1 MGKINILNDSGNA
14 KATLEFNGSSD
25 IEVNADSLKSISST
39 DNAVARFNGTTG
51 QLQGSG
57 VTIDDT
63 GTITAGRSATQG
75 SVLLYN
81 NYADTDKLNIFGSKY
96 SSGSTIM
103 SYGVRNDSTGWVST
117 YDNFVGNRG
126 ALTIDASLEFLSA
139 NGNLGTTVGDN
150 LNLETRFKIDS
161 SGRVTMPY
169 QPAFSARFNV
179 SPPVAQVGVI
189 SRTLIFD
196 EVNINIGNHY
206 NATTGAFTA
215 PISGLYRF
223 YTARSLNTQGADQ
236 NIRHPSMGFNKN
248 GVYYSGINTGVSSS
262 SGLSSSDYM
271 HFNVNF
277 EDSIYL
283 NAGDYVDVH
292 FSYNNSPSVLHEYAA
307 SYFSGHLIG

>member
-1 MGKINILNDSGNA
+1 MGKINILNDSGDA

-25 IEVNADSLKSISST
+25 LNIDTETLDGFTGNVQGQIDSKVDKISST

-126 ALTIDASLEFLSA
+126 ALTIDSSLEFLSA

-161 SGRVTMPY
+161 AGRVTMPY
-169 QPAFSARFNV
+169 QPSFDVSCSTRSVSGIINFDTVYANV
-179 SPPVAQVGVI
+179 GS
-189 SRTLIFD
+189 
-196 EVNINIGNHY
+196 HY
-206 NATTGAFTA
+206 NTSNGRFTA
-215 PISGLYRF
+215 PVNGSYYF
-223 YTARSLNTQGADQ
+223 YTSTIKNNSASVNR
-236 NIRHPSMGFNKN
+236 RYFRKN
-248 GVYYSGINTGVSSS
+248 GGNVLNGRHLRLDSGQQYGDNGTLVGI
-262 SGLSSSDYM
+262 
-271 HFNVNF
+271 
-277 EDSIYL
+277 IYL
-283 NAGDYVDVH
+283 NAGDYVEVNH
-292 FSYNNSPSVLHEYAA
+292 GEGTSYGSNEYD
-307 SYFSGHLIG
+307 YFGGYLIG